1 MTLVYVLAMISL
13 ERLHSA
19 DARESWDMWNR
30 VFAAYRRR
38 LYGEALD
45 LMTDRREWI

>member
-1 MTLVYVLAMISL
+1 MTLVHVLAMISL
-13 ERLHSA
+13 DRLHSA
-19 DARESWDMWNR
+19 DSQDSWDMWNR
-30 VFAAYRRR
+30 VFAAYRR

>member
-19 DARESWDMWNR
+19 DAKDSWDMWNR
-30 VFAAYRRR
+30 VFAAYRR
-38 LYGEALD
+38 LYGGSLD
-45 LMTDRREWI
+45 LLTDRKEWI